1 MKRVTTWKKDL
12 QQQLQAPLTFSISHP
27 SHMNVTELSVKQ
39 FFSFCVNMCFVL
51 GLIERWINEKM
62 WWGYADNEELFT
74 FSLIKV
80 RFIMGIFNFFL
91 HLTFEIFVST
101 TNVTSSS
108 SYFLR
113 SALYA
118 SSKSRKNF
126 HSFYVL
132 FSIPLHSAEIAA

>member
-1 MKRVTTWKKDL
+1 MRKCDEDMLIMKNCL
-12 QQQLQAPLTFSISHP
+12 LL
-27 SHMNVTELSVKQ
+27 LS
-39 FFSFCVNMCFVL
+39 
-51 GLIERWINEKM
+51 
-62 WWGYADNEELFT
+62 
-74 FSLIKV
+74 IKV